1 MKTIIDR
8 LVYTVLLAMSVSFLC
23 AQDRKGIDFYEAGD
37 YSAAKSFLLKNGAT
51 DAASHFYLG
60 DIYFKEK
67 KTDSAQYYFQ
77 KGLEIDP
84 ESLYNRIG
92 LAKVLLAKT
101 GSADELNKIAGE
113 KKNRKNGTVLALIA
127 EAYMDN
133 GKTKEA
139 LAQVDQAI
147 KTDSKNPKPYLL
159 KGDIIASQGDTG
171 EAATLY
177 ENARYFDASYKPAYV
192 KLARLYEN
200 IKTQVALDYLKQ
212 VIELDPSYVPGQF
225 AYSQINYRKGF
236 YPESLNAFK
245 KYLALVEP
253 DAKDYERYATVL
265 YFNKMYKEAIEAIE
279 RAPDNL
285 VMDRLKT
292 YAFFELGEYVA
303 ALESATKFFGKYDKR
318 DFITQDYTY
327 YAQILNQNKKFAEA
341 ADAYIE
347 AYKRDDHKMEYLQEA
362 AKAYE
367 KAGDY
372 DHAIQYY
379 RMILENH
386 PEPSLADYYL
396 LGAAYYSAG
405 TATSILSDDP
415 KQDQFKKR
423 DYLIEADKTFSTMID
438 HFPDHYLGYLMRAR
452 ANFALDPQ
460 AEEGL
465 AVPYYTK
472 ALEMMLPDVEK
483 RKNDILES
491 YRYLGFYH
499 LGKND
504 VPQAKHFWNKVLEYD
519 PADETALQVIKSLSK

>member
-1 MKTIIDR
+1 MLSQDLQR
-8 LVYTVLLAMSVSFLC
+8 EWGASLLY
-23 AQDRKGIDFYEAGD
+23 AQDRQGIDFYEAGY
-37 YSAAKSFLLKNGAT
+37 YSAAKSCLLKNGVT
-51 DAASHFYLG
+51 DAAGHYYLG

-67 KTDSAQYYFQ
+67 NIDSAQYYFH

-84 ESLYNRIG
+84 ESMYNRVG
-92 LAKVLLAKT
+92 LTKVHLSET
-101 GSADELNKIAGE
+101 GLADELNKIAGE
-113 KKNRKNGTVLALIA
+113 KKNRKNGTVLTLIA

-133 GKTKEA
+133 DRTKEA
-139 LAQVDQAI
+139 LAQVDHAI
-147 KTDSKNPKPYLL
+147 KADSKNPRSYML
-159 KGDIIASQGDTG
+159 KGDILASQGNTG

-177 ENARYFDASYKPAYV
+177 ENALYFDANCKPAYV

-212 VIELDPSYVPGQF
+212 VIALDSSYVPGYF

-236 YPESLNAFK
+236 YPEALNAFK
-245 KYLALVEP
+245 KYLGLVEP
-253 DAKDYERYATVL
+253 DAKDYERYASVL
-265 YFNKMYKEAIEAIE
+265 YFNKMYRESIEAIKK
-279 RAPDNL
+279 APDNL
-285 VMDRLKT
+285 VMNRLKT

-303 ALESATKFFGKYDKR
+303 ALESATEFFGKSDKSG
-318 DFITQDYTY
+318 FITQDYTY
-327 YAQILNQNKKFAEA
+327 YAQILNRNKKFAEA
-341 ADAYIE
+341 GDAYIE
-347 AYKRDDHKMEYLQEA
+347 AYKRDDHKTEYLQEA

-372 DHAIQYY
+372 DNAIKYY
-379 RMILENH
+379 TLILENH
-386 PEPSLADYYL
+386 PEPSLADYYT

-405 TATSILSDDP
+405 TTTDVLSDDP
-415 KQDQFKKR
+415 KQDQIQKR
-423 DYLIEADKTFSTMID
+423 NYLTEADKTFSAMID

-472 ALEMMLPDVEK
+472 ALEMMLPDLEK

-504 VPQAKHFWNKVLEYD
+504 VAQAKHFWNKVLEYD
-519 PADETALQVIKSLSK
+519 PADETALQVIKSLK